1 MYVFSIQDTRSMS
14 DDDSVNVSD
23 LFKEPIT
30 ITNAYAILFKQL
42 GNILKHCDLSALKVA
57 LIHQAHTPGGVEIEK
72 RLKRKIKAAKSNSE
86 LLFALHKSQCC
97 NWLDTRLIEVLAY
110 SSESPNA
117 VELIKAYQ
125 KYLFPKKLLDVLPK
139 KLKHL
144 ETKTAY
150 VKAVTIKTGKDPN
163 AITVG
168 DFIDYRWKIEDVIID
183 LGRGMLDIDH
193 VNEGCLEIKYVTPC
207 YYSFDIYKMV
217 LCNRHKFYTI
227 DIMHIEIGRL
237 PLIYDL
243 WPSDLEKNSVV
254 YGHYEGKF

>member
-1 MYVFSIQDTRSMS
+1 MS
-14 DDDSVNVSD
+14 DDDSISVSD

-72 RLKRKIKAAKSNSE
+72 RLKRKIKGAKSNSE

-110 SSESPNA
+110 SSESSNA

-139 KLKHL
+139 QLKHL

-163 AITVG
+163 VITVG
-168 DFIDYRWKIEDVIID
+168 DFIDYRWKIEDVILD

-193 VNEGCLEIKYVTPC
+193 VKEGCLEINYVTPC
-207 YYSFDIYKMV
+207 YYSFDIYKVV
-217 LCNRHKFYTI
+217 LCNRHKFYAI
-227 DIMHIEIGRL
+227 DIMHIEIGKL
-237 PLIYDL
+237 PLIYDP
-243 WPSDLEKNSVV
+243 WPSDLERHSVL
-254 YGHYEGKF
+254 YAHYESKF